1 MFFFKKREKSPIDNI
16 EGRLP
21 EGSISDA
28 AGLQGNAND
37 VGSKYFAGSALSDVG
52 CVRPNNEDN
61 YILETHINRASSDYS
76 EFSVPQSDPSIR
88 WHLAAVFDGIG
99 GGDCGEVASQ
109 KTAQIFLEAIRS
121 LKKDS
126 SKSDID
132 QAVKAAFLKANNMV
146 LALQKESHVFGTTG
160 TVLCTDCKEY
170 KIYHLGDSRAYLIR
184 DGCFFQLTKDQTLAQ
199 MKIDAGLY
207 SADAPEAATD
217 RHKLTEYIGRDW
229 TQKNLRPTESE
240 WSPIR
245 QADRLLLCSDGLYD
259 MCKIE
264 EMEQIL
270 RLHGTA
276 DMQARALV
284 EAARCNGGADNIT
297 CIILAFP

>member
-1 MFFFKKREKSPIDNI
+1 MFFFKKREKSPLDNI

-21 EGSISDA
+21 EKNIPDA
-28 AGLQGNAND
+28 AGLQANAND
-37 VGSKYFAGSALSDVG
+37 VGSRYFTGSALSDVG

-61 YILETHINRASSDYS
+61 YILETHMNRASSDYS
-76 EFSVPQSDPSIR
+76 ECSVPLSDPSIH
-88 WHLAAVFDGIG
+88 WHFAAVFDGIG
-99 GGDCGEVASQ
+99 GGDWGEVASQ
-109 KTAQIFLEAIRS
+109 KTAQIFLEAIRP

-132 QAVKAAFLKANNMV
+132 RAVKSAFLKANNMV

-170 KIYHLGDSRAYLIR
+170 KLYHLGDSRAYLIR
-184 DGCFFQLTKDQTLAQ
+184 DGRFFPLTKDQTLAQ

-207 SADAPEAATD
+207 SADAPEAAAD

-240 WSPIR
+240 WSPIQ

-270 RLHGTA
+270 QLHGTA

-284 EAARCNGGADNIT
+284 EAARRNGGADNIT